1 MRRGAPVCLTVMLLS
16 AGMAGAAQL
25 PKQPDDALLVVPP
38 VGDGNSQAGCAGQAM
53 IPRLLRA
60 IVNASDSQLDFVF
73 YQRPCGALLVST
85 DTLKSLRIRTEG
97 RPTVGIDGEDWVNLN
112 AYPKLTYALDLANQQ
127 IRLEGEPEVFY
138 PTRVDL
144 QPEEP
149 DIAPTAN
156 PGIALNYGAAVAG
169 SPDTGQ
175 TNYSAFLNA
184 AAFASPGVIVSNWIW
199 GHSSGQTNV
208 LRLQTTAIRD
218 MPTRISALRL
228 GDVRTP
234 SGGFGGSLP
243 VAGIQYATNFA
254 TRPYLLIT
262 PTALLTAATRR
273 DAGLQI
279 RVDPFGDG
287 TVRAVPVA
295 GSQVPYGPVEVV
307 NLPVYQN
314 GRYRLLLRD
323 GSGNLVESSQANFF
337 ARGLLR
343 QGLSEFDYALGA
355 RRDSI
360 ANNRYTTPAAGFDHR
375 YGLTRWLTLEGH
387 LEADRERQ
395 AAGFGG
401 RFRVPWLGVAAA
413 TVAASRRDR
422 GGSGKFASLSFENR
436 YASFSYAGLAQC
448 NGRNFTTISGARG
461 DTACSAFAS
470 LGTPLPWGDRISTVL
485 GQRIP
490 RDAPTQRNYGLNYVT
505 HVPRLS
511 LTVSAG
517 VSWIETAG
525 DSTWTARANLNMP
538 LGAPFRLAGDR
549 PKRRLRFRPTT
560 TQVAMDGTQGEFTD
574 PRVRLRAVTRGN
586 FAGRTLALGASTTL
600 AGPNVNTLSAGW
612 SGRKV
617 NAAINATESDGSE
630 FLSASAS
637 SGLVYIDRS
646 VFTTRP
652 VLNSFALVD
661 LGEDNDGVFING
673 ARANRN
679 GKALV
684 TPLTPYVP
692 NELRID
698 VSDLPLS
705 AAQRAQTVTVTPRF
719 RSGVVLRPT
728 LPRFQDAIVTIEMQA
743 SDGSRKPLPYTA
755 FVQVPKPAQ
764 ASPVGSGGD
773 VYISGEQGP
782 MRLKVFVQGRQC
794 AIDIELPDAPE
805 DDNILALGPY
815 LCEPS

>member
-1 MRRGAPVCLTVMLLS
+1 MRGWVPVGLTVVLLG
-16 AGMAGAAQL
+16 AGLADAAQL
-25 PKQPDDALLVVPP
+25 PKQPEDAVLIVPP
-38 VGDGNSQAGCAGQAM
+38 VGNSGGQQGCAQQAM

-60 IVNASDSQLDFVF
+60 VVNASDSQLDFIF
-73 YQRPCGALLVST
+73 YQRPCGTLLAST
-85 DTLKSLRIRTEG
+85 DTLKSLRIRIEG

-112 AYPKLTYALDLANQQ
+112 AYPKLTYTLDLADQQ
-127 IRLEGEPEVFY
+127 IRIDGEPEVFY

-149 DIAPTAN
+149 DVAPAAN
-156 PGIALNYGAAVAG
+156 PGIALNYGGSVAG

-199 GHSSGQTNV
+199 GHSNGQTNV

-218 MPTRISALRL
+218 MPERISALRL

-243 VAGIQYATNFA
+243 VAGVQYATNFA

-287 TVRAVPVA
+287 TARAVPVA

-307 NLPVYQN
+307 NLPVFQN

-323 GSGNLVESSQANFF
+323 GRGNVVESSQNNFF

-343 QGLSEFDYALGA
+343 QGLSEFDFALGA
-355 RRDSI
+355 RRESI
-360 ANNRYTTPAAGFDHR
+360 ANNRYTTPAAGLDHR
-375 YGLTRWLTLEGH
+375 YGLTRWLTVEGH
-387 LEADRERQ
+387 VEADRERQ
-395 AAGFGG
+395 MAGFGG

-413 TVAASRRDR
+413 TIAASRRD
-422 GGSGKFASLSFENR
+422 GAGSGKFASLSVENR
-436 YASFSYAGLAQC
+436 YSAFSYAALAQC
-448 NGRNFTTISGARG
+448 NGRNFTTISGVRD
-461 DTACSAFAS
+461 DTACNAFAS
-470 LGTPLPWGDRISTVL
+470 LGAPLPWGDRISAVL

-490 RDAPTQRNYGLNYVT
+490 RDAATKRNYGLNYVT

-511 LTVSAG
+511 LTVSTG

-525 DSTWTARANLNMP
+525 ASTWTARANLNMP

-586 FAGRTLALGASTTL
+586 FAGRTLGLGASTTL
-600 AGPNVNTLSAGW
+600 AGPSVNTLSAGW

-617 NAAINATESDGSE
+617 NAAVNAAEVDGSE

-637 SGLVYIDRS
+637 SGLVYIDQS
-646 VFTTRP
+646 MFATRP

-661 LGEDNDGVFING
+661 LGKGNGGVFVNG
-673 ARANRN
+673 AKANRN

-684 TPLTPYVP
+684 TPLIPYVP

-705 AAQRAQTVTVTPRF
+705 AAQRVQTVTVTPRF

-728 LPRFQDAIVTIEMQA
+728 LPRFQDAIVSIQMLAE
-743 SDGSRKPLPYTA
+743 DGGRKPLPYTA
-755 FVQVPKPAQ
+755 FVQVPKPGQ

-773 VYISGEQGP
+773 VYITGKQGP
-782 MRLKVFVQGRQC
+782 VRLDVFVQGRRC
-794 AIDIELPDAPE
+794 SIDIELPDAPE
-805 DDNILALGPY
+805 DDNILSLGPY